1 MKNRHLLTFLFFITC
16 LNKFYSQDSLKG
28 PDYSL
33 PLNPCGIYNKE
44 NIGSRRLIPYTHLR
58 EGDVTWSKRIWR
70 DLDMRE
76 KQNQSLYYPIE
87 PTTCRTSLFQSLTK
101 QILNNNIKAFA
112 DEEFL
117 IPYELSAIHNKLIK
131 IDTIDQIIYN
141 ELGDPITVRLPVI
154 DSTSIYARILKFR
167 LKEDWFFDK
176 QKSSLEVRIIGI
188 AAYEY
193 IEEKEAYKELFW
205 VYFPACRPYFAVND
219 VYNFKNDAE
228 RSSLEDIFWKRQFS
242 STIVKENNVHDRYI
256 IEYEKGIDALV
267 EADKIKLDV
276 FKWEH
281 DLWNY

>member
-1 MKNRHLLTFLFFITC
+1 MKNRHLLAFLLFINC

-28 PDYSL
+28 SDYSL

-44 NIGSRRLIPYTHLR
+44 KIGSRRHIPYTHLR

-76 KQNQSLYYPIE
+76 KQNQFLYYPIE
-87 PTTCRTSLFQSLTK
+87 PTTCRTSLFQALTK
-101 QILNNNIKAFA
+101 QILNNKIKDFA

-117 IPYELSAIHNKLIK
+117 IPFELSAIRKKLIQ
-131 IDTIDQIIYN
+131 IDSIDQIIYN

-205 VYFPACRPYFAVND
+205 VYFPSCRPYFAVND

-228 RSSLEDIFWKRQFS
+228 RRSLEDVFWKRQFS
-242 STIVKENNVHDRYI
+242 STIVKENNVYDRYI